1 MKTPISSPQ
10 PQPHKLLKQKKKSPL
25 NKPLCHKTLS
35 LLQTQ
40 TIFQHWQTPPNPSL
54 QPNSSPPFPSPSPSP
69 KMKVFLWVPIYPLLK
84 GFSLHLGHKGNKG
97 KGKGNKGKGN
107 KGIARAFLALRNKL
121 VVWASGGAKIKDFW
135 AILRIIDMYVFA
147 SSIYLHIK

>member
-54 QPNSSPPFPSPSPSP
+54 QPNSSPPFASPSPSP
-69 KMKVFLWVPIYPLLK
+69 KMKVFVWVPIYPLLK
-84 GFSLHLGHKGNKG
+84 EFSLHLGH
-97 KGKGNKGKGN
+97 KGKGN
-107 KGIARAFLALRNKL
+107 KGIARAFLDLGNKL